1 MFREN
6 NRPTILIKFD
16 SHPQLVSAC
25 NIYNQRNPDSRFTVK
40 KYYRIGNE
48 RYSSRDFKILD
59 VPDSI
64 SNEQIVNA
72 INNTLKRGNI
82 FFRSRNAANDVYFY
96 ITDDTIIQML
106 KDTWVIIICDQFFRL
121 TPAFYK
127 RSEIM
132 ERNNSVSKF
141 KNVSR
146 NTNKSDIIDMF
157 KAVGGKNFYW
167 KDATQYPGD
176 QNLYIEFQDESALI
190 SACNRTIQHKTITT
204 IGIPRCSQWPLP
216 NKDTSVNNTQSLQHI
231 DHRASKNNKSNTS
244 QNRKLMAASATGS
257 NMIPIS
263 NSRFPQDTKRKL
275 AVSDAKTATTN
286 MNKDLNSENY
296 ISGINTNKDTN
307 KPHSYTNVSKGSEG
321 VLC

>member
-1 MFREN
+1 MTFDASVSASKVYKGSDDSEKLAYIELEFYNSPGFIKGELFRED

-48 RYSSRDFKILD
+48 RYSSKDFKIID
-59 VPDSI
+59 VPGSI
-64 SNEQIVNA
+64 SNEQIITA

-96 ITDDTIIQML
+96 TTDDTITHML

-132 ERNNSVSKF
+132 ERNNCVAKF
-141 KNVSR
+141 KNVPR
-146 NTNKSDIIDMF
+146 NANKFDIIDMF
-157 KAVGGKNFYW
+157 HTIGGKNFYW
-167 KDATQYPGD
+167 KDATLFPND
-176 QNLYIEFQDESALI
+176 HNLYVEFQDESALI

-204 IGIPRCSQWPLP
+204 IGIPRCSQWPIS
-216 NKDTSVNNTQSLQHI
+216 NKNFKGTATNTPQQNSQKNTLTSKFNNN
-231 DHRASKNNKSNTS
+231 RNKKST
-244 QNRKLMAASATGS
+244 SATS
-257 NMIPIS
+257 
-263 NSRFPQDTKRKL
+263 
-275 AVSDAKTATTN
+275 AT
-286 MNKDLNSENY
+286 
-296 ISGINTNKDTN
+296 
-307 KPHSYTNVSKGSEG
+307 
-321 VLC
+321 